1 MPAKLHPVR
10 HERPCLAFRPQ
21 DISTLRET
29 AMQAGVGP
37 AVGTRRQWLCRA
49 CCVPWAS
56 GCAAAPQMDHHRLSR
71 CTLAPCCRP
80 LGRHGARANPWQA
93 SSCWGW
99 SVRCSRKVATDNR
112 SILPPCW
119 RSKRCSRRWRTNGSA
134 RPLAAHLNALDPC
147 RLRRLPCRKFA
158 GTAFNFAYIAGRMAV
173 KGLINL
179 DVIVLPCH
187 VLEGGLALPQQPS
200 AAHLCHPCPAG
211 MSVPWTA
218 DTHATA

>member
-1 MPAKLHPVR
+1 MALSRVLCAVGVRLCGCSSDGSPPFVSLH
-10 HERPCLAFRPQ
+10 
-21 DISTLRET
+21 ISTLLPTIGT
-29 AMQAGVGP
+29 AWRKSKP
-37 AVGTRRQWLCRA
+37 L
-49 CCVPWAS
+49 AS
-56 GCAAAPQMDHHRLSR
+56 IFL
-71 CTLAPCCRP
+71 
-80 LGRHGARANPWQA
+80 LG
-93 SSCWGW
+93 GW

-187 VLEGGLALPQQPS
+187 VLEGGLALPQQPF